1 VITSASDHD
10 THAPHHSYRLRIEPM
25 SISEQDAERIPVV
38 IASGE
43 SIERGDPVTPIDLMA
58 RACEAAFADVPDL
71 RHRIDRL
78 SVVDIMTHTGPAP
91 ASELARALGVSPPV
105 CEVTTIG
112 GNSPQWLVNRAA
124 AEITAGRL
132 SVTVIAG
139 AEAIRSSRLR
149 HKLGQ
154 PRDNGDTSLAPDPA
168 VGDDLPGVGPAESA
182 IGLLAPLH
190 VYPLFESV
198 VAARAGHTADQHRQ
212 AIGELFA
219 PFTRVAST
227 NPFAWFPTECT
238 AEDIATPSPGN
249 RIVCEPYTKRMTA
262 FLGSD
267 QGAALVVCSLAA
279 ARQAGVADRSVFI
292 WSGSGAVDVRF
303 PASRPDPG
311 KSPAIAAAGRALFE
325 AVNLGAG
332 AANGLGRIGI
342 DDIEVLDIY
351 SCFPSAVELAAEAL
365 GLNLDDGRSLT
376 STGGLPY
383 FGGPGNN
390 YTTHGIASVTSL
402 LRQVGPGATTDQPRL
417 GLATGLGWFITKHAL
432 GLYGATPPPGG
443 FHLGNTTA
451 DQERIDASAMEMALQ
466 VPDMTAATVVAVTVV
481 RDHMGTSTG
490 APVIA
495 RLPDGRHVAASPADD
510 EVIAEVGR
518 GDTPGM
524 VGTAIFVEGEP
535 PRYRLPER

>member
-1 VITSASDHD
+1 
-10 THAPHHSYRLRIEPM
+10 M
-25 SISEQDAERIPVV
+25 SITEQEAERIPVV

-58 RACEAAFADVPDL
+58 RACEEALADVPDL

-78 SVVDIMTHTGPAP
+78 SVVNIMTHSGPAP
-91 ASELARALGVSPPV
+91 ATELARALGAKPGV
-105 CEVTTIG
+105 CEMTTIG

-124 AEITAGRL
+124 ADITAGTL

-154 PRDNGDTSLAPDPA
+154 PRDNGDTTLAPDPA

-182 IGLLAPLH
+182 IGLMAPVH
-190 VYPLFESV
+190 VYPMFESV
-198 VAARAGHTADQHRQ
+198 VAARAGHTAGQHRQ

-219 PFTRVAST
+219 PFSRVAST
-227 NPFAWFPTECT
+227 NPYAWFPVAYTP
-238 AEDIATPSPGN
+238 AEIATPSPDN

-279 ARQAGVADRSVFI
+279 ARRAGVADRSVFI
-292 WSGSGAVDVRF
+292 WSGSSAVDVRF

-311 KSPAIAAAGRALFE
+311 RSPAIAAAGRALFE
-325 AVNLGAG
+325 AANL
-332 AANGLGRIGI
+332 GI
-342 DDIEVLDIY
+342 DDVEVLDIY
-351 SCFPSAVELAAEAL
+351 SCFPSAVELAADAF
-365 GLNLDDGRSLT
+365 GLKTDDPRGLT

-390 YTTHGIASVTSL
+390 YTTHGIAAVTSR
-402 LRQVGPGATTDQPRL
+402 LRQAGSSSSSSSDSTGGRPRL

-432 GLYGATPPPGG
+432 GLYGSSPPPGG
-443 FHLGNTTA
+443 FHLGDTSA
-451 DQERIDASAMEMALQ
+451 DQLRIDASAAEMALQ
-466 VPDMTAATVVAVTVV
+466 VPDPTPATVVAITVI
-481 RDHMGTSTG
+481 RDHLGASTG

-495 RLPDGRHVAASPADD
+495 RLPDGRQLAAAPADD
-510 EVIAEVGR
+510 EVISEVGQR
-518 GDTPGM
+518 DSPGM
-524 VGTAIFVEGEP
+524 VGTTIVVEGDP

>member
-1 VITSASDHD
+1 
-10 THAPHHSYRLRIEPM
+10 M
-25 SISEQDAERIPVV
+25 SISEQEAERIPVV

-58 RACEAAFADVPDL
+58 RACEEAFTDVPYL
-71 RHRIDRL
+71 RQRIDRL
-78 SVVDIMTHTGPAP
+78 SVVNIMTHSGPAP
-91 ASELARALGVSPPV
+91 ATELARALGAKPDV
-105 CEVTTIG
+105 CEITTIG

-124 AEITAGRL
+124 ADIAAGTL

-154 PRDNGDTSLAPDPA
+154 PRDNGDTSLPPDPA

-182 IGLLAPLH
+182 IGLMAPVH
-190 VYPLFESV
+190 IYPMFESV
-198 VAARAGHTADQHRQ
+198 VAARAGHAAGQHRR

-219 PFTRVAST
+219 PFSRVAST
-227 NPFAWFPTECT
+227 NPYAWFPVAYTPE
-238 AEDIATPSPGN
+238 EIATPTPDN

-279 ARQAGVADRSVFI
+279 ARRAGVADRSVFI

-311 KSPAIAAAGRALFE
+311 RSPAIAAAGRALFE
-325 AVNLGAG
+325 AANLGSGATNG
-332 AANGLGRIGI
+332 AAGVGI
-342 DDIEVLDIY
+342 DDVEVLDIY
-351 SCFPSAVELAAEAL
+351 SCFPSAVELASDAL
-365 GLNLDDGRSLT
+365 GLRGDDARGLT

-390 YTTHGIASVTSL
+390 YTTHGIAAVTSR
-402 LRQVGPGATTDQPRL
+402 LRQPGPGSTDDRPRL
-417 GLATGLGWFITKHAL
+417 GLATGLGWFVTKHAL
-432 GLYGATPPPGG
+432 GLYGSTPPPGG
-443 FHLGNTTA
+443 FHLGDTSA
-451 DQERIDASAMEMALQ
+451 DQLQIEASAAEVALQ
-466 VPDMTAATVVAVTVV
+466 VPDPTPATVVAITVV
-481 RDHMGTSTG
+481 RDHLGASTG

-495 RLPDGRHVAASPADD
+495 RLPDGRQVAAAPVDD
-510 EVIAEVGR
+510 EVISEVGGR
-518 GDTPGM
+518 DTPGM
-524 VGTAIFVEGEP
+524 VGTTIVVEGDP